1 METRNRLTAARG
13 EEKGG
18 NGGKK
23 GKGTVKEHIRVTHAH
38 GLWEQGAGRDGGG
51 QKRKT
56 WDNCNRIN

>member
-1 METRNRLTAARG
+1 MPEESG
-13 EEKGG
+13 EGS